1 MRDRYGRDINYMR
14 LSITDRCN
22 LRCRYCM
29 PDGIKKVP
37 MTAIMTYEEMIRLC
51 RAASEMGISRIK
63 ITGGEPLVRLGCP
76 DLIREMKKISGIE
89 QVTMTTNGILMGEM
103 AEELRSAGLDAVNI
117 SLDTLDPE
125 KFREITG
132 FDMLSK
138 VIEGLRAAV
147 DSGMRVK
154 VNSVLEKGVN
164 DDEIADL
171 VALARKYPVDV
182 RFIEMMPI
190 GEGRAFAPVY
200 NDDVLAEIRRIFP
213 GVKKDGS
220 VHGNGPASYYRI
232 PWHKGSVGFISAM
245 HGRFCGSCNRIRV
258 TSQGKIKPCLC
269 YSDTVD
275 IKPLF
280 NEADPVREKEDL
292 KKALARAVALKPE
305 AHCFENIGAI
315 TEQHRMV
322 SIGG

>member
-1 MRDRYGRDINYMR
+1 MR

-51 RAASEMGISRIK
+51 RAASEIGITRIK

-76 DLIREMKKISGIE
+76 DLIREIKKISGIE
-89 QVTMTTNGILMGEM
+89 QVTMTTNGILMGKM
-103 AEELRSAGLDAVNI
+103 AGELRSSGLDVVNI
-117 SLDTLDPE
+117 SLDTLDPA
-125 KFREITG
+125 KFKEITG
-132 FDMLSK
+132 FDMLPD
-138 VIEGLRAAV
+138 VLEGIRAAV

-164 DDEIADL
+164 DDEILDL
-171 VALARKYPVDV
+171 VSLARKYPVDV

-190 GEGRAFAPVY
+190 GEGRSYAPVY
-200 NDDVLAEIRRIFP
+200 NDDVLAEISRAYQD
-213 GVKKDGS
+213 VTEDAS

-232 PWHKGSVGFISAM
+232 PGHAGSIGFIGAM
-245 HGRFCGSCNRIRV
+245 HGKFCGSCNRIRV

-275 IKPLF
+275 IMPLF
-280 NEADPVREKEDL
+280 NEADPLQEKQAL
-292 KKALARAVALKPE
+292 KNALARAVSLKPE
-305 AHCFENIGAI
+305 THCFEDISAI

>member
-1 MRDRYGRDINYMR
+1 MR

-29 PDGIKKVP
+29 PDGIKKIP
-37 MTAIMTYEEMIRLC
+37 MSQIMSYEEMIRLC
-51 RAASEMGISRIK
+51 RAASELGITRIK
-63 ITGGEPLVRLGCP
+63 ITGGEPLVRLGCT
-76 DLIREMKKISGIE
+76 DLVREIKRLPGIE
-89 QVTMTTNGILMGEM
+89 QVTMTTNGILMGKM
-103 AEELRSAGLDAVNI
+103 AGELSAAGLDAVNI
-117 SLDTLDPE
+117 SLDTLDPG

-132 FDMLSK
+132 FYKLSD
-138 VIEGLRAAV
+138 VLEGIRASV
-147 DSGMRVK
+147 DSGMKVK

-164 DDEIADL
+164 DNEIQGL
-171 VALARKYPVDV
+171 VSLTRKYPLDV

-200 NDDVLAEIRRIFP
+200 NEDVLDQIRKTYP
-213 GVKKDGS
+213 GVARDLS
-220 VHGNGPASYYRI
+220 VHGNGPAAYFRI
-232 PWHKGSVGFISAM
+232 PGHLGSVGFISAM
-245 HGRFCGSCNRIRV
+245 HGRFCSRCNRIRV

-269 YSDTVD
+269 YSNTVD

-280 NEADPVREKEDL
+280 NEADPEREKEDL
-292 KKALARAVALKPE
+292 KGALEMAVSIKPE
-305 AHCFENIGAI
+305 THCFEDVSAI